1 MAVAVAC
8 GVDVASG
15 VDVVVG
21 VGAAVAVAPDA
32 DDGLGVG
39 VAVPDLGV
47 GVGVAVPDTG
57 VDASPVAI
65 AVVLGVNVT
74 WLVGLAPDVAVA
86 LAANKFCS
94 NDGSNVDV
102 LLLTATDVQ
111 PVRSSVKA
119 VKYNRRFKIYHLVS
133 RY

>member
-1 MAVAVAC
+1 MVVAVAVAC
-8 GVDVASG
+8 GVDVVPG
-15 VDVVVG
+15 VGVVVG
-21 VGAAVAVAPDA
+21 VGVAVADA

-111 PVRSSVKA
+111 PVRSSARA
-119 VKYNRRFKIYHLVS
+119 VKHNRRFKIYHLVS

>member
-1 MAVAVAC
+1 M
-8 GVDVASG
+8 
-15 VDVVVG
+15 DVVVG

-32 DDGLGVG
+32 DDGLGVAVDCAGAGAGAG

-65 AVVLGVNVT
+65 AVVLGVNVAVA

-86 LAANKFCS
+86 LAANKFCGS
-94 NDGSNVDV
+94 DGSNVDV

-111 PVRSSVKA
+111 PVMSSARA
-119 VKYNRRFKIYHLVS
+119 VKHNRRFKIYHLVS